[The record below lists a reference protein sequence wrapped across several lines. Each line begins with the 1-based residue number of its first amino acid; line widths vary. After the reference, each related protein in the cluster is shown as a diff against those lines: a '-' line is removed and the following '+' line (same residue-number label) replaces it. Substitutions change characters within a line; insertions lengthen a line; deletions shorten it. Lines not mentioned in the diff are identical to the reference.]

1 VKVTAIVPTY
11 NEERS
16 IGECLTGLLQQRGVD
31 DYEIVVVDGHSRDRT
46 VDVVRSF
53 PEFGTKI
60 KLVEN
65 PRRFQ
70 VYAWNIGCRAAQ
82 GEYVVLISAHT
93 VYGRHHFQRCLE
105 AIERTGA
112 DAVGPVQMAH
122 GEGSL
127 GKAIAWCMSSPLGIG
142 NARFRFTQE
151 EEEVD
156 SVFSMFF
163 RRDMWEKLGG
173 FDERVAF
180 DEDAEFSYR
189 MREAGAKIVV
199 SPAIAVRYAVRGSLR
214 GLSRQMFCY
223 GYWRR
228 FTQLLH
234 PKDIPLR
241 VLAPPALVAGLALSV
256 LLLATPIRFLAP
268 VLPLIY
274 ASYVLVGVAG
284 AVPKL
289 GLVSGAN
296 VCAVLPCMHLSYGLG
311 FWRALMSPEQRM
323 LFGHTAS
330 RSALL

>member
-1 VKVTAIVPTY
+1 
-11 NEERS
+11 
-16 IGECLTGLLQQRGVD
+16 
-31 DYEIVVVDGHSRDRT
+31 
-46 VDVVRSF
+46 
-53 PEFGTKI
+53 
-60 KLVEN
+60 
-65 PRRFQ
+65 
-70 VYAWNIGCRAAQ
+70 
-82 GEYVVLISAHT
+82 
-93 VYGRHHFQRCLE
+93 
-105 AIERTGA
+105 
-112 DAVGPVQMAH
+112 
-122 GEGSL
+122 
-127 GKAIAWCMSSPLGIG
+127 
-142 NARFRFTQE
+142 
-151 EEEVD
+151 
-156 SVFSMFF
+156 
-163 RRDMWEKLGG
+163 
-173 FDERVAF
+173 
-180 DEDAEFSYR
+180 
-189 MREAGAKIVV
+189 
-199 SPAIAVRYAVRGSLR
+199 
-214 GLSRQMFCY
+214 MFCY

-289 GLVSGAN
+289 GLVSGAK